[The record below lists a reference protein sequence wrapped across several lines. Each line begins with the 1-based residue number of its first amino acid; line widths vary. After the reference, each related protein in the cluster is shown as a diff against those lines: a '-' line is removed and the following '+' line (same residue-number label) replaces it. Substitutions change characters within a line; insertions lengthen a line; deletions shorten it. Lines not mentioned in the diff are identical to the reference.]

1 MQQQIG
7 WAVSAWRA
15 VQGKPHD
22 PLGWGAATWH
32 ALEGV
37 PMSVRLLC
45 LGRAGYLVSA
55 ARLWS
60 YLRRRDDCAAG
71 SRWIAGPAERGR

>member
-1 MQQQIG
+1 MHQEHG

-15 VQGKPHD
+15 LEGMQHD
-22 PLGWGAATWH
+22 PLGWGAAAWH

-45 LGRAGYLVSA
+45 LGSAGYLVSA
-55 ARLWS
+55 ARLWM
-60 YLRRRDDCAAG
+60 YLSRRDNCAAG
-71 SRWIAGPAERGR
+71 SRRVARPGENGR